1 MSIQL
6 NPNSF
11 TDISTGSCTISSEV
25 SNTELV
31 SIYEEDKFIV
41 ESYLNTPITIL
52 TDVGLKAKS
61 FTKTI
66 NVEVTEL

>member
-1 MSIQL
+1 MSIKL

-25 SNTELV
+25 SNTELIR
-31 SIYEEDKFIV
+31 IYEEDIFIV

-52 TDVGLKAKS
+52 TNIGLKAKTLS
-61 FTKTI
+61 KDISIT
-66 NVEVTEL
+66 VDLL

>member
-1 MSIQL
+1 MSIQI

-31 SIYEEDKFIV
+31 RIYEEDKFIV
-41 ESYLNTPITIL
+41 ESYLNEPITIL
-52 TDVGLKAKS
+52 TDIGLKAKS
-61 FTKTI
+61 FNNTIDI
-66 NVEVTEL
+66 NVELL

>member
-11 TDISTGSCTISSEV
+11 TDISTGSCTISSGDR
-25 SNTELV
+25 NTELV
-31 SIYEEDKFIV
+31 RIYEEDKFIV

-52 TDVGLKAKS
+52 TDIGLKAKS
-61 FTKTI
+61 FDKAIDI
-66 NVEVTEL
+66 NVELL

>member
-1 MSIQL
+1 MTINI

-11 TDISTGSCTISSEV
+11 TSISTGSCTISSEV
-25 SNTELV
+25 RNTELV

-52 TDVGLKAKS
+52 TNIGFKAKTNS
-61 FTKTI
+61 KDISIT
-66 NVEVTEL
+66 VEIL